1 MAFDTQNI
9 QNIQNTQ
16 DLLDTDFDLELIET
30 TEVPSTLSAIL
41 NPTDA
46 LEAAQRMQ
54 RWYRTTAQ
62 GIAHSIFGRDG
73 RRVEGRLAFEAMAQE
88 E

>member
-1 MAFDTQNI
+1 MAFD
-9 QNIQNTQ
+9 IQNTHEFLGT
-16 DLLDTDFDLELIET
+16 DLDLDLDFSDTHEA
-30 TEVPSTLSAIL
+30 PNTLAAIL

-62 GIAHSIFGRDG
+62 GISHSIFGRDG
-73 RRVEGRLAFEAMAQE
+73 RRIEGRLAFEAMARE
-88 E
+88 D

>member
-1 MAFDTQNI
+1 MAFD
-9 QNIQNTQ
+9 IQNTQ
-16 DLLDTDFDLELIET
+16 DILDTDFDLEVTET
-30 TEVPSTLSAIL
+30 PEVPSTLATIL

-88 E
+88 D

>member
-1 MAFDTQNI
+1 MAFDI
-9 QNIQNTQ
+9 QDNRNF
-16 DLLDTDFDLELIET
+16 LDTDAAFDIDAESLIET
-30 TEVPSTLSAIL
+30 PSTLASIL

-62 GIAHSIFGRDG
+62 GVAHSIFGRDG

-88 E
+88 D

>member
-1 MAFDTQNI
+1 MAFD
-9 QNIQNTQ
+9 IQNTQ
-16 DLLDTDFDLELIET
+16 DILDTDFDLELIET
-30 TEVPSTLSAIL
+30 PEVPSTLATIL

-88 E
+88 D